1 MIKLVGKKP
10 KVVVWEKSFL
20 HVRRIR
26 RKVVRYV
33 ILYAR
38 MDTMELD
45 LYAGKN
51 VQRAGVTMELSA
63 KNQRNTEEELVTF
76 RKKLA

>member
-1 MIKLVGKKP
+1 MIKLVGKKL
-10 KVVVWEKSFL
+10 KVVVWVKSFL
-20 HVRRIR
+20 HVLKIR

-76 RKKLA
+76 QKKLA